1 MRQKIVFKKLLFFNS
16 KRMLDI
22 LKFKP
27 GDAER
32 KKLKSVMQT
41 NEVRAEDQVD
51 IKIGNREETV
61 AISMELQSLMSE
73 LMYLQRTA

>member
-1 MRQKIVFKKLLFFNS
+1 MRQKIVFKKLIFFNS

-32 KKLKSVMQT
+32 KKL
-41 NEVRAEDQVD
+41 
-51 IKIGNREETV
+51 
-61 AISMELQSLMSE
+61 
-73 LMYLQRTA
+73 